1 MKTLFNLL
9 FIEKSTIMGCGC
21 KNKQKQVSI
30 AKAAPIKRVSP
41 AKNGKLRTGKRI
53 IRRELR

>member
-1 MKTLFNLL
+1 
-9 FIEKSTIMGCGC
+9 MGCGC